1 MRCYTGTVRVPD
13 STLEPVDSRHQDS
26 GGVWA
31 RRALVTLL
39 AGIVGAGLFGLL
51 GVQTDTM
58 AAEEDGYELSL
69 RYATTARA
77 GFDVPWEV
85 TVTSAGGFDQ
95 TLELAVT
102 GDYFDIFET
111 QGFAPEPSESTRD
124 GDTLYL
130 TFDAPLGDTF
140 VLAYDAYIQ
149 PSSQIGKDGTISVV
163 VDEERV
169 ASVDFQTRLLP

>member
-1 MRCYTGTVRVPD
+1 VRCYTGTVRVPE
-13 STLEPVDSRHQDS
+13 STLEPVDSRRHDVA
-26 GGVWA
+26 GIWA
-31 RRALVTLL
+31 RRVFISLL
-39 AGIVGAGLFGLL
+39 AGVVVAGLFGFL
-51 GVQTDTM
+51 GVRTDT
-58 AAEEDGYELSL
+58 AATEEAGYELSL
-69 RYATTARA
+69 HHATTARA

-102 GDYFDIFET
+102 GDYFDIYET

-130 TFDAPLGDTF
+130 TFEAPPGDTF

-163 VDEERV
+163 VDDERV
-169 ASVDFQTRLLP
+169 ASVDFRTRLLP